1 MSLTT
6 NFINTAMIC
15 SAWVK
20 QMSENFGDEEDEYGL
35 DDFDQEDQYEEES
48 DT

>member
-1 MSLTT
+1 MSTTT

-20 QMSENFGDEEDEYGL
+20 QMSENFGDE
-35 DDFDQEDQYEEES
+35 DFDEEGQWDDGEQSDWDEED
-48 DT
+48 